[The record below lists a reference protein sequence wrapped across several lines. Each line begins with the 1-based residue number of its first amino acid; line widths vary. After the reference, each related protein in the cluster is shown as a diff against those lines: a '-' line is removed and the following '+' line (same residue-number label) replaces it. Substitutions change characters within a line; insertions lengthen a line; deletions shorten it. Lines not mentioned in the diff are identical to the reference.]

1 MVKYQYIGIDPG
13 LSGAIAILWSD
24 DTYEV
29 HDIPIMSKGFGSVK
43 NEINAGGM
51 KDILVG
57 GLLPTAESYHSVA
70 VLERVN
76 AMPGQG
82 VSSVFS
88 LGDSFG
94 TCRTVLACLDIPTLY
109 VAPTQWKKHYGLTS
123 DKEQARALAIRLF
136 PKADLKLKKHIDR
149 AEALLMSLYLK
160 TTTERLKSN
169 D

>member
-1 MVKYQYIGIDPG
+1 MVKHQYIGIDPG
-13 LSGAIAILWSD
+13 LSGAIAILWD
-24 DTYEV
+24 DDAYEV
-29 HDIPIMSKGFGSVK
+29 SDIPIMSKGFGTVK

-51 KDILVG
+51 KDILAAAIVAG
-57 GLLPTAESYHSVA
+57 NAVA

-94 TCRTVLACLDIPTLY
+94 SCRSVLACLDIPTLY

-149 AEALLMSLYLK
+149 AEALLMALYLK
-160 TTTERLKSN
+160 TTTERLQK
-169 D
+169 